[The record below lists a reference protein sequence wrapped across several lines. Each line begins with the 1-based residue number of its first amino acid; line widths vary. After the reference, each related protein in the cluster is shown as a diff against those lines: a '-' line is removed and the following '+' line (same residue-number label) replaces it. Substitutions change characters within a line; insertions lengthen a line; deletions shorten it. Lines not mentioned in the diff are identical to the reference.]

1 MLNEKIIKFFKNK
14 LEIKNVIKIITKTNI
29 ILNEI
34 INNFVEYFFINFSLI
49 SSDNFLF
56 KNVE

>member
-14 LEIKNVIKIITKTNI
+14 LAIKNVIKIITKTNI

>member
-1 MLNEKIIKFFKNK
+1 MLNEKIIKFFINK
-14 LEIKNVIKIITKTNI
+14 LKIKKIIKIITKTNI

-34 INNFVEYFFINFSLI
+34 INNLREYFFINFSLI
-49 SSDNFLF
+49 SSDNLLF